1 MLCIWDISSPNEGLE
16 VLSMCP
22 DLPFAS
28 NSQRDMET
36 LPSSSSLR
44 VPNGSPSHSVSKHMS
59 DALGQTPGIP
69 GKVPALGGLSL
80 KETGKVT
87 E

>member
-1 MLCIWDISSPNEGLE
+1 MLCIWDIPSPNEGLE

-22 DLPFAS
+22 FAS
-28 NSQRDMET
+28 SSQRDMET

-44 VPNGSPSHSVSKHMS
+44 VPNRPPSHSVSKHMS